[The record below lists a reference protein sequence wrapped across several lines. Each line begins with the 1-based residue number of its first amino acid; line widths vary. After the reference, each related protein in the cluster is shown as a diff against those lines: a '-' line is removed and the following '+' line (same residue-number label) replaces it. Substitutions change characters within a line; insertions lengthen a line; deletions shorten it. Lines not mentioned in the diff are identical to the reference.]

1 MLQLFCPTCGTFLYF
16 KQNYTWEDSAEFYCK
31 LCPYK
36 YAVNE
41 TVSDEVPLKKKRDD
55 LVLSKENMQKGDKA
69 EVVCPKCSHGHAYFM
84 QMQTRSA
91 DEAST
96 IIYECCNCG
105 HKWRED

>member
-1 MLQLFCPTCGTFLYF
+1 MPLPSRRPELWQ
-16 KQNYTWEDSAEFYCK
+16 
-31 LCPYK
+31 
-36 YAVNE
+36 
-41 TVSDEVPLKKKRDD
+41 VSDEVPLKKKRDD

>member
-1 MLQLFCPTCGTFLYF
+1 M
-16 KQNYTWEDSAEFYCK
+16 
-31 LCPYK
+31 
-36 YAVNE
+36 
-41 TVSDEVPLKKKRDD
+41 
-55 LVLSKENMQKGDKA
+55 LSKENMQKGDKA

-96 IIYECCNCG
+96 IIYKCCNCG